1 MEDQRKIEKS
11 KSLLEKIGSFYIS
24 LSFKSYLTIS
34 FATSSFISY
43 KYLKGQEIYE
53 EFHGHYNSPKYYQNK
68 NMRFFHLQEA
78 IIRLCFG
85 GLIIFSFLCL
95 TKQVL
100 ISQKINAWEYKSII
114 LKELNVSLLL
124 RIF

>member
-1 MEDQRKIEKS
+1 MEDRRKIENS

-24 LSFKSYLTIS
+24 LSNKSYLAIS
-34 FATSSFISY
+34 FATSSYISY

-53 EFHGHYNSPKYYQNK
+53 EFNGHYNSPKFYQNK

-78 IIRLCFG
+78 MVRFCFG
-85 GLIIFSFLCL
+85 GLLIFSFLCL

-100 ISQKINAWEYKSII
+100 ISQNINAWEYKSII
-114 LKELNVSLLL
+114 LKELNVKLIL